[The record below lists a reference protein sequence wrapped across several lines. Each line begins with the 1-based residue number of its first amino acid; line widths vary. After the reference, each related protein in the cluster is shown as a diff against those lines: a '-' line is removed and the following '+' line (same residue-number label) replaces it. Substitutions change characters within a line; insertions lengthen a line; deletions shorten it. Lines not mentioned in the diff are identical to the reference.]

1 MLFVVA
7 CVCARLFQN
16 CKLSLCAQ
24 GICPMK
30 KLLTQKQQKNCAS
43 HFHCVANVQDRTH
56 PCCSSAFFAHTLTM
70 VATRSK
76 ARSCTSYELRNGSA
90 MKKTQQKIKQAL
102 SSSVPASKLREHSVK
117 TPKTKQTARKTR
129 QPLAKQQ
136 QQRKRPG
143 KGGQV

>member
-1 MLFVVA
+1 
-7 CVCARLFQN
+7 
-16 CKLSLCAQ
+16 
-24 GICPMK
+24 
-30 KLLTQKQQKNCAS
+30 
-43 HFHCVANVQDRTH
+43 
-56 PCCSSAFFAHTLTM
+56 M

-102 SSSVPASKLREHSVK
+102 SSSVPASKLRENSVK

-136 QQRKRPG
+136 QQQRKSAG